1 MNNKLKIAVIGG
13 DTRQIYTAEHLTR
26 SGYSTSL
33 FGFGDKDTDK
43 CLESALYLADCV
55 ILPVFMK
62 DGAVPMQN
70 GARVSGGDVIAL
82 SKSEPLIIAGSGAQ
96 NYFTNCLRY
105 PRYFD
110 ITMNKY
116 FGIMNADITSEA
128 ALSIII
134 GNTNV
139 SLTELHTAILG
150 YGKIGC
156 SLSKK
161 LSLLGCKPKIF
172 ARSAEAR
179 KSAIDTGFCAFDF
192 SDFERYEKELN
203 CIVNTVPTKT
213 VDITNDIESE
223 LLLLELA
230 SSPGGFSEND
240 KRAKRVKYINAP
252 GLPGKTAPKSAG
264 IITANAVI
272 EILEGEKMK

>member
-13 DTRQIYTAEHLTR
+13 DARQIYTAEHFMKLGFAT
-26 SGYSTSL
+26 TL
-33 FGFGDKDTDK
+33 FGFWEKDTSES
-43 CLESALYLADCV
+43 LEAALYHSSCV

-62 DGAVPMQN
+62 DDTVPIQN
-70 GARVSGGDVIAL
+70 GARVSGSDIIGL
-82 SKSEPLIIAGSGAQ
+82 SKSEPLIIAGGGAQ
-96 NYFTNCLRY
+96 NYFTNCLSY

-110 ITMNKY
+110 ITSNKF

-128 ALSIII
+128 AISIII

-139 SLTELHTAILG
+139 SLTELNTAILG
-150 YGKIGC
+150 YGKIGR
-156 SLSKK
+156 SLSRK
-161 LSLLGCKPKIF
+161 LSLLGCKPTIF
-172 ARSAEAR
+172 ARSDEAR
-179 KSAIDTGFCAFDF
+179 KEAEKNGFRAFDF
-192 SDFERYEKELN
+192 RDFGRHEKEFE
-203 CIVNTVPTKT
+203 CIVNTVPAKKI
-213 VDITNDIESE
+213 DIANDVGNE

-264 IITANAVI
+264 IITAKAVL